1 MCGALTIPRYWLR
14 RSSPALRSS
23 SPRTRISPWRI
34 WRPGTSKRNTPTTL
48 SWTRSTSMTGWCGP
62 ASSRSLARIRTHLKR
77 SRMSLGSWSGPGSSG
92 PRRHC
97 GALHL
102 PLRTFGARHL
112 PDPAGAPDPYR
123 PPGGHRP
130 AAAARRSR
138 WPPAFS
144 GPDSPVAGSRQDGA
158 VTDELPRAELAQAS
172 PVTLASLN
180 LHGGLTSHGEPFDVA
195 GACHRLKADVI
206 TLQEAWRPEAEPDV
220 VTSVAAALGAE
231 VRHRGLA
238 RATSRARL
246 GLGTDRGAGTWGLA
260 VLSMLP
266 VTGYQEVE
274 LGRAPGDQ
282 IGRAAQVLT
291 LATPGGAAL
300 RVVNTHLTHRYSSPV
315 QLALLVRRLAGSS
328 LAAV

>member
-1 MCGALTIPRYWLR
+1 
-14 RSSPALRSS
+14 
-23 SPRTRISPWRI
+23 
-34 WRPGTSKRNTPTTL
+34 
-48 SWTRSTSMTGWCGP
+48 
-62 ASSRSLARIRTHLKR
+62 
-77 SRMSLGSWSGPGSSG
+77 
-92 PRRHC
+92 
-97 GALHL
+97 
-102 PLRTFGARHL
+102 
-112 PDPAGAPDPYR
+112 
-123 PPGGHRP
+123 
-130 AAAARRSR
+130 
-138 WPPAFS
+138 
-144 GPDSPVAGSRQDGA
+144 SPVAGSRQDGA

-220 VTSVAAALGAE
+220 VTSVAAALGAQ

-260 VLSMLP
+260 VLSTLP
-266 VTGYQEVE
+266 VTGYQEIE
-274 LGRAPGDQ
+274 LGRAPGDR

-315 QLALLVRRLAGSS
+315 QLALLVRRLATGSPVPTVIVGDLNMPRPATVVARGYRPVVRGRTFPADRPLIQLDHMLLRGRVAALGAEVAGPLGSDHLPIRAQLS
-328 LAAV
+328 LT

>member
-1 MCGALTIPRYWLR
+1 
-14 RSSPALRSS
+14 
-23 SPRTRISPWRI
+23 
-34 WRPGTSKRNTPTTL
+34 
-48 SWTRSTSMTGWCGP
+48 
-62 ASSRSLARIRTHLKR
+62 
-77 SRMSLGSWSGPGSSG
+77 
-92 PRRHC
+92 
-97 GALHL
+97 
-102 PLRTFGARHL
+102 
-112 PDPAGAPDPYR
+112 
-123 PPGGHRP
+123 
-130 AAAARRSR
+130 
-138 WPPAFS
+138 
-144 GPDSPVAGSRQDGA
+144 
-158 VTDELPRAELAQAS
+158 VTDELAQAELTQAS

-246 GLGTDRGAGTWGLA
+246 GLGTDQGAGTWGLA

-291 LATPGGAAL
+291 LATPDGAAL

-315 QLALLVRRLAGSS
+315 QLALLVHRLAGSS
-328 LAAV
+328 LPTVLAGDLNMPRPGTLVARGYRSVVRGRSFPAGRPLIQLDHMLLRGAVSASEAEVLEPVGSDHLPIRARLSLG

>member
-1 MCGALTIPRYWLR
+1 
-14 RSSPALRSS
+14 
-23 SPRTRISPWRI
+23 
-34 WRPGTSKRNTPTTL
+34 
-48 SWTRSTSMTGWCGP
+48 
-62 ASSRSLARIRTHLKR
+62 
-77 SRMSLGSWSGPGSSG
+77 
-92 PRRHC
+92 
-97 GALHL
+97 
-102 PLRTFGARHL
+102 
-112 PDPAGAPDPYR
+112 
-123 PPGGHRP
+123 
-130 AAAARRSR
+130 
-138 WPPAFS
+138 
-144 GPDSPVAGSRQDGA
+144 
-158 VTDELPRAELAQAS
+158 VTDELPRAELTQAS

-246 GLGTDRGAGTWGLA
+246 GLGTDQGAGTWGLA
-260 VLSMLP
+260 VLSVLP
-266 VTGYQEVE
+266 VTGYQEIE

-291 LATPGGAAL
+291 LATPDGAAL

-328 LAAV
+328 LPTVLAGDLNMPRPATLVARGYRSVVRGRSFPAGWPLIQLDHMLLRGAVSASEAQVLEPVGSDHLPIRARLSPG